1 MAGRTNYTRTG
12 NLFYLFCDQSLQSR
26 FFPNVLG
33 VLTVNVPNNSEWLGG
48 CTLDPYLDPIS
59 DIARTARAFK
69 NLLISYEWVI
79 FNRSGAA

>member
-12 NLFYLFCDQSLQSR
+12 NLFYLFCDQSLQSC
-26 FFPNVLG
+26 FLPNVLG
-33 VLTVNVPNNSEWLGG
+33 VLTVDVSNDRKWLGG
-48 CTLDPYLDPIS
+48 CALDPYLDPIS